1 MRNVDLRKEIAFSAG
16 KHKDKHVIW
25 CKFPKNDLVLLALKK
40 QYPFCRW
47 SNTNKCWYITDS
59 IEIRKQTGLTLKG
72 PAENLFHKIQPI
84 NQMALQKMENQLK
97 LKAYSTNTT
106 KVYLG
111 EFSQLLI
118 LLKKHA
124 VDTLTPERLKSYLL
138 YCVNELK
145 LSETHLHSRL
155 NALKFYFEQVLH
167 KEKFFMDIPRPKS
180 KSTLPKV
187 LSTKDIQK
195 LFDVTTNTKHKL
207 MLQLCY
213 GMGLRVSEIV
223 KLKISDI
230 DSKRMQVLIENSK
243 GKSDRY
249 VNLPESVLILLR
261 SYYKAYK
268 PKFFLFEG
276 QYGGQYS
283 IRSVQAVFKNGLR
296 LAKINKPVGIHSLR
310 HSYATHLLEYGTD
323 MTFIQKLLGHSDI
336 KTTMIYAK
344 VGRKE
349 IQKVKSPLDKMHAKN
364 FQR

>member
-1 MRNVDLRKEIAFSAG
+1 MRSVDLKNEIDFLTG
-16 KHKDKHVIW
+16 KHKDKQVIW
-25 CKFPKNDLVLLALKK
+25 CKFPKNDIVLAALKK

-59 IEIRKQTGLTLKG
+59 KEIRKQVGLALKE
-72 PAENLFHKIQPI
+72 PSETILHKIHPI
-84 NQMALQKMENQLK
+84 NQPALQSMENQLK
-97 LKAYSTNTT
+97 LKAYSTNTA

-111 EFSQLLI
+111 EFSQLLVM
-118 LLKKHA
+118 LKNHP
-124 VDTLTPERLKSYLL
+124 VDTLTPDRLKSYML

-145 LSETHLHSRL
+145 LSEAHLHSRL
-155 NALKFYFEQVLH
+155 NALKFYFEQVLL
-167 KEKFFMDIPRPKS
+167 KDKFFIEIPRPKS
-180 KSTLPKV
+180 KSKLPKV

-195 LFDVTTNTKHKL
+195 LFDVTSNSKHKL

-223 KLKISDI
+223 HLKISDI

-249 VNLPESVLILLR
+249 VNLPESVLTLLR
-261 SYYKAYK
+261 SYYKTYQ
-268 PKFFLFEG
+268 PKHFLFEG

-283 IRSVQAVFKNGLR
+283 IRSVQAVFKNGMR

-323 MTFIQKLLGHSDI
+323 MAFIQKLLGHSDM
-336 KTTMIYAK
+336 KTTMIYAQIGK
-344 VGRKE
+344 KE
-349 IQKVKSPLDKMHAKN
+349 VQNVRSPLDNM
-364 FQR
+364 

>member
-1 MRNVDLRKEIAFSAG
+1 MRSVDLKKEIVFSAG
-16 KHKDKHVIW
+16 KHNDKQVIW
-25 CKFPKNDLVLLALKK
+25 CKFPKNDLLLLALKK

-47 SNTNKCWYITDS
+47 SNSNKCWYITDS
-59 IEIRKQTGLTLKG
+59 VEIRKQVGLALKV
-72 PAENLFHKIQPI
+72 PSENLLHKIHPVNQP
-84 NQMALQKMENQLK
+84 AFERMENQLK
-97 LKAYSTNTT
+97 LKAYSVNTA

-111 EFSQLLI
+111 EFSQLLVI
-118 LLKKHA
+118 LKNYS
-124 VDTLTPERLKSYLL
+124 VDKLTPERLKSYML

-145 LSETHLHSRL
+145 LSEAHLHSRL

-167 KEKFFMDIPRPKS
+167 KEKFFIDIPRPKS
-180 KSTLPKV
+180 KSILPKV

-195 LFDVTTNTKHKL
+195 LFDVTTNPKHKL

-223 KLKISDI
+223 KLKITDI

-249 VNLPESVLILLR
+249 VNLPESVLTLLR

-268 PKFFLFEG
+268 PKLFLFEG
-276 QYGGQYS
+276 QYGGEYA
-283 IRSVQAVFKNGLR
+283 IRSVQAVFKNGMR
-296 LAKINKPVGIHSLR
+296 LAKINKPIGIHSLR

-323 MTFIQKLLGHSDI
+323 MVFIQKLLGHSDM

-344 VGRKE
+344 VGKKE
-349 IQKVKSPLDKMHAKN
+349 IQKVKSPLDQM
-364 FQR
+364 

>member
-1 MRNVDLRKEIAFSAG
+1 MRTPDFKKEIAYSVG
-16 KHKDKHVIW
+16 QHKDKQVIW
-25 CKFPKNDLVLLALKK
+25 CKFPKNDALLVALKK

-47 SNTNKCWYITDS
+47 SNTNRCWYITDS
-59 IEIRKQTGLTLKG
+59 LEIRKQLGL
-72 PAENLFHKIQPI
+72 PFRNPSESIHHKIHPI
-84 NQMALQKMENQLK
+84 NQSALQKMENQLK
-97 LKAYSTNTT
+97 LKAYSRNTA

-118 LLKKHA
+118 ILKHHN
-124 VDTLTPERLKSYLL
+124 VDMLSPEKLKSYLL
-138 YCVNELK
+138 YCVNELN
-145 LSETHLHSRL
+145 LSEAHLHSRL

-167 KEKFFMDIPRPKS
+167 KEKFFVDIPRPKS

-195 LFDVTTNTKHKL
+195 LFDVTVNNKHKL

-223 KLKISDI
+223 KLKLTDI
-230 DSKRMQVLIENSK
+230 DSKRMQVLIENAK

-249 VNLPESVLILLR
+249 VNLPESVLTLLR
-261 SYYKAYK
+261 NYYKLYK
-268 PKFFLFEG
+268 PKHFLFEG
-276 QYGGQYS
+276 QYGGEYS
-283 IRSVQAVFKNGLR
+283 IRSVQAVFKNGMR

-323 MTFIQKLLGHSDI
+323 MAFIQKLLGHKDM

-344 VGRKE
+344 VGKKE
-349 IQKVKSPLDKMHAKN
+349 IQKVKSPLDRM
-364 FQR
+364 